1 MSTFKRYNPVLKN
14 KLNHC
19 VQRKDAELLLSTLQ
33 SLSVSDFRTA
43 GYMLAEEI
51 LPTLSND
58 DYWSFF
64 LTIVPYHAKAYLG
77 TFLKAAH
84 KLYVK
89 GVLNMSEQSLQLFS
103 QQCSSI
109 DRGKTLTALLPLAK
123 TYQEIEML
131 IRTFCHNQ
139 LSIASAFLIKAQSIP
154 CYYQLFMMLKM
165 ADPQDIRAIALSVL
179 RVGDARAYRMTSI
192 LKAYF
197 DISDLPVQ
205 LSFRV
210 QDYELNRLDQGYE
223 QFKKMMMQ

>member
-1 MSTFKRYNPVLKN
+1 MSTFKRYNPILKN

-19 VQRKDAELLLSTLQ
+19 VQRKDAEQLLHTLQ

-51 LPTLSND
+51 LPTLSNN

-64 LTIVPYHAKAYLG
+64 LTIVPYQPKAYLG

-84 KLYVK
+84 KLYAK
-89 GVLNMSEQSLQLFS
+89 GVLNLSEQSLQLFS

-109 DRGKTLTALLPLAK
+109 DRSKTLTALLPLVK
-123 TYQEIEML
+123 TFQEVEML
-131 IRTFCHNQ
+131 ISIFCNNQ
-139 LSIASAFLIKAQSIP
+139 LSTASAYLIKAQTIP

-165 ADPQDIRAIALSVL
+165 ADPHEIRTAALSIL
-179 RVGDARAYRMTSI
+179 RMNNASAYRMTSI

-197 DISDLPVQ
+197 DISNLPVQ
-205 LSFRV
+205 LSFKL

-223 QFKKMMMQ
+223 QFKKVMMQ